1 MTLRDV
7 ILKSVQELILKG
19 KNEFTP
25 EEVFQRAKKL
35 DPKVKRSSIVGSMTS
50 LLVTIP
56 RSSYPPEK
64 RFLERVRFGVYKL
77 YQPKP
82 EKEIKPKKKKRKQ
95 KTSSKKPSGSFDL
108 DELTKSF

>member
-7 ILKSVQELILKG
+7 ILKSVQELISKG

-25 EEVFQRAKKL
+25 EEVFQIAKNL
-35 DPKVKRSSIVGSMTS
+35 NPKVKRPSILGSMTS

-56 RSSYPPEK
+56 HSSYPPEK

-77 YQPKP
+77 HQPESK
-82 EKEIKPKKKKRKQ
+82 KEIKPKKTKRKP
-95 KTSSKKPSGSFDL
+95 KIPSKRSSGDFDL
-108 DELTKSF
+108 DETTKYF

>member
-7 ILKSVQELILKG
+7 ILKSVQELTSKG

-25 EEVFQRAKKL
+25 EEVFQVAKRLK
-35 DPKVKRSSIVGSMTS
+35 PKVKRPSILGSMTS

-56 RSSYPPEK
+56 HSSYPPEK
-64 RFLERVRFGVYKL
+64 RFLERVRFGVYKFH
-77 YQPKP
+77 QPEP
-82 EKEIKPKKKKRKQ
+82 EKEVKPKRKKKKL

>member
-7 ILKSVQELILKG
+7 ILKSVQELISMG

-25 EEVFQRAKKL
+25 EEVFQIAKKQN
-35 DPKVKRSSIVGSMTS
+35 PKIKRSSILGSMTS

-56 RSSYPPEK
+56 HSSYPPEK

-77 YQPKP
+77 HQPESK
-82 EKEIKPKKKKRKQ
+82 KEIKPKKKKAKP
-95 KTSSKKPSGSFDL
+95 KISSKKSSGNFNL
-108 DELTKSF
+108 DEINKYF